1 MSETIVFWQD
11 NKVFG
16 LLAKDWKVV
25 QQVWS
30 FDYCGCRP
38 RDADCVFGSGENPRG
53 YTCQGMIVKKLDVV
67 YVIILTQNISETVLE
82 HLPVTIITSLYKPKL
97 ISFLWLIC

>member
-30 FDYCGCRP
+30 FDYCGCLP
-38 RDADCVFGSGENPRG
+38 RDADCVFGSGEDPWG
-53 YTCQGMIVKKLDVV
+53 YTCQGKTWKSKFTYVSSRDKWEYFEIVC
-67 YVIILTQNISETVLE
+67 
-82 HLPVTIITSLYKPKL
+82 TSRL
-97 ISFLWLIC
+97 

>member
-1 MSETIVFWQD
+1 MHSVSLLMSETIVFSQD

-53 YTCQGMIVKKLDVV
+53 YTCQGMLVKKLDVV

-82 HLPVTIITSLYKPKL
+82 HL
-97 ISFLWLIC
+97 